1 MGPFG
6 GGSARHVHCRYMP
19 ERIATPDQEK
29 TMYAFISSLAVA
41 VLVGAVVY
49 EVRRQN
55 AAWNEFHSSL
65 ERLTC
70 SRR

>member
-1 MGPFG
+1 
-6 GGSARHVHCRYMP
+6 
-19 ERIATPDQEK
+19 
-29 TMYAFISSLAVA
+29 MYALISSLAVA

-55 AAWNEFHSSL
+55 SDWNKFHNSL

>member
-1 MGPFG
+1 
-6 GGSARHVHCRYMP
+6 
-19 ERIATPDQEK
+19 
-29 TMYAFISSLAVA
+29 MYTIISSVAVA

-55 AAWNEFHSSL
+55 AAWSKFHSSL